1 MRTLVV
7 ALLAL
12 IAVASVASAQSR
24 AVAPSATE
32 VDAARDGSG
41 AAVQERAFDPRGNT
55 AAQPERS
62 EGNEDEGDLNEGDDG
77 NNGTGGN

>member
-1 MRTLVV
+1 MRTFVV
-7 ALLAL
+7 TVLAL
-12 IAVASVASAQSR
+12 IAVASVASAQTR
-24 AVAPSATE
+24 TVAPSVTDVE
-32 VDAARDGSG
+32 AAEEGSG

-62 EGNEDEGDLNEGDDG
+62 EGNEDEGDLNGGDDG